1 MVQPEWF
8 NVDIT
13 DHKDTIYFNT
23 GWGNGIEPARYEVR
37 PLWTTKYQPKTI
49 QTPAIG
55 WWGLMSIPMIAFHA
69 EKSLP
74 ELSYTFLDI

>member
-1 MVQPEWF
+1 MTVDQMQAPHYTLSLAEQLYTARGTQGFGTQNTMVQPEWF

-37 PLWTTKYQPKTI
+37 PLWTTKYQPK
-49 QTPAIG
+49 
-55 WWGLMSIPMIAFHA
+55 SI
-69 EKSLP
+69 
-74 ELSYTFLDI
+74 